1 LTSRIRTCI
10 ITASVFG
17 LLSAARA
24 DAQSSDNA
32 ASDGPEQFR
41 VTSTSFQNGS
51 TLPLSMVYN
60 QCPAYPGGED
70 QSPPLSWTNAPR
82 GTRSFVVIAYD
93 VTASFTHWGLYNV
106 SGKATGLPENAGV
119 AGSTY
124 GEQVSNDFGDISY
137 DGPCPPPQ
145 LSPVSHHYIFTVYAL
160 DIELPKLPTFGDF
173 PPGAEA
179 LYHALIRAGRHR
191 HILET
196 ASTGGFFP
204 AKLMSGPASW

>member
-1 LTSRIRTCI
+1 MKSTMVTCI
-10 ITASVFG
+10 IAVSVFG

-24 DAQSSDNA
+24 HPQSSDNG
-32 ASDGPEQFR
+32 ASEGPDKFR
-41 VTSTSFQNGS
+41 VTSTTFQNGA

-70 QSPPLSWTNAPR
+70 QSPQLSWTHAPP

-93 VTASFTHWGLYNV
+93 VTASFTHWGMYNV

-119 AGSTY
+119 AGSTD
-124 GEQVSNDFGDISY
+124 GQQVSNDFGDISY

-145 LSPVSHHYIFTVYAL
+145 LSPVSHHYVFTVYAL

-179 LYHALIRAGRHR
+179 LYHALIWAGRHG

-196 ASTGGFFP
+196 ASTSGFFP
-204 AKLMSGPASW
+204 AK